1 MADQL
6 VEFIIELSQNA
17 KLAEQFKNDP
27 ESVLKTTKLSQTDMS
42 ILKRGN
48 TETLR
53 TRLTKS
59 GEDAQ
64 KLLTKC
70 YECFPTQ

>member
-6 VEFIIELSQNA
+6 VEFIIQLSQNA
-17 KLAEQFKNDP
+17 KLAEQFKKDP
-27 ESVLKTTKLSQTDMS
+27 DSALKTARLSQNDMTL
-42 ILKRGN
+42 LKSGDITNIRS
-48 TETLR
+48 
-53 TRLTKS
+53 RLTKS
-59 GEDAQ
+59 GEDAK